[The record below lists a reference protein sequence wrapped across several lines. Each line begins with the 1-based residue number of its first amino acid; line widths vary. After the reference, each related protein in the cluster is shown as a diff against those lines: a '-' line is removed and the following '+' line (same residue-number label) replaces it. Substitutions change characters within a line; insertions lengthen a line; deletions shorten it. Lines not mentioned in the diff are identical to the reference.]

1 MWGTFPHSFEAVGSL
16 SGSFSTLDK
25 CNRSGEVTMSSKYT
39 KSFKVPTN
47 MASVL
52 TDLTRELLRV
62 ST

>member
-1 MWGTFPHSFEAVGSL
+1 M
-16 SGSFSTLDK
+16 DK